1 MEVVVNG
8 KNQERKQRGWNF
20 KKGAKNAIDTETLRE
35 RGRKGGKA
43 CGRKTGFHDP
53 GVLKRAVEKSIQTR
67 RAKIEKRKNKEVS

>member
-1 MEVVVNG
+1 MEVVDN

-20 KKGAKNAIDTETLRE
+20 KRGAKNAIDTETLRE

-53 GVLKRAVEKSIQTR
+53 SVLKRAVEKSIQTR
-67 RAKIEKRKNKEVS
+67 RAKIEKRKDREVS

>member
-1 MEVVVNG
+1 MEVVDS

-20 KKGAKNAIDTETLRE
+20 KRGAKNAIDTETLRE

-53 GVLKRAVEKSIQTR
+53 SVLKRAVKKSIQTR
-67 RAKIEKRKNKEVS
+67 HEKAKRRKNKEVS